1 MNSMVRTLERFLLLA
16 CAVSLL
22 ILLLRL
28 SLVYRWLLPFVLL
41 ITGLGM
47 LISTGI
53 NRWRGMAKARKIRRS
68 PAGQV
73 AEQIEECQQRM
84 EKNAEELEEIR
95 QHLADLSGNLKYGET
110 DNAKARQEAQQL
122 MDAFRR
128 ELGIREA
135 KSAFFATCLEKL
147 EKLQRH
153 HQLTRLLAEK
163 RKRLE
168 ILRESEYQ
176 DIAEL
181 ETIKSAIELEQD
193 HLDTIDSL
201 YRQALI
207 SNSAESLAVLQESL
221 EQMTEEL
228 RG

>member
-1 MNSMVRTLERFLLLA
+1 LLPVVLLVAGLSMLLLT
-16 CAVSLL
+16 V
-22 ILLLRL
+22 
-28 SLVYRWLLPFVLL
+28 V
-41 ITGLGM
+41 
-47 LISTGI
+47 
-53 NRWRGMAKARKIRRS
+53 NRWRGTLKERKIRRS

-73 AEQIEECQQRM
+73 AQQIEECQQRV
-84 EKNAEELEEIR
+84 EKNAVELEEIR
-95 QHLADLSGNLKYGET
+95 QHLADLSRNLKYGES

-122 MDAFRR
+122 LEAFQR

-135 KSAFFATCLEKL
+135 KSVFFATCLEKL
-147 EKLQRH
+147 ERLQRH

-207 SNSAESLAVLQESL
+207 SNSAESLAVLQKSL

>member
-1 MNSMVRTLERFLLLA
+1 MVRTIERLLLIA
-16 CAVSLL
+16 CTASLL

-28 SLVYRWLLPFVLL
+28 SLVFRWLLPVVLL
-41 ITGLGM
+41 VAGLSM
-47 LISTGI
+47 LLLTVV
-53 NRWRGMAKARKIRRS
+53 NRWRGTLKERKIRRS

-73 AEQIEECQQRM
+73 AQQIEECQQRV
-84 EKNAEELEEIR
+84 EKNAVELEEIR
-95 QHLADLSGNLKYGET
+95 QHLADLSRNLKYGES

-122 MDAFRR
+122 LEAFQR

-135 KSAFFATCLEKL
+135 KSVFFATCLEKL
-147 EKLQRH
+147 ERLQRH

-207 SNSAESLAVLQESL
+207 SNSAESLAVLQKSL